1 MNPSWKTT
9 TCGAIALAGTI
20 VAAADFGPLANKIAG
35 CLASF
40 GTGLGLLFAR
50 DNGVTSEQ
58 VQAAKNKN
66 DTSPSPVPPTN
77 NQLPPPTA
85 GG

>member
-20 VAAADFGPLANKIAG
+20 VAAAEFGPLATKIAG

-58 VQAAKNKN
+58 VQAAKHRLPP
-66 DTSPSPVPPTN
+66 TSDVPPTTT
-77 NQLPPPTA
+77 NQP
-85 GG
+85 